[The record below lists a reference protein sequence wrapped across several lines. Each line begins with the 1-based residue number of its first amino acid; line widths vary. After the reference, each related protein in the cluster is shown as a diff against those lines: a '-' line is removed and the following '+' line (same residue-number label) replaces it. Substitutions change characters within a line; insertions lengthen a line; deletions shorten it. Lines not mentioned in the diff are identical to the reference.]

1 MAKEEVQISIK
12 IEPELRDQFM
22 AVAAAA
28 HQPAERIMRDLIRAY
43 IAEREIPNAETI
55 AAIAAVERS
64 EYTTHANTEELF
76 KTLGI

>member
-1 MAKEEVQISIK
+1 MHTEEVQISIK
-12 IEPELRDQFM
+12 LEAELRDEFL

-55 AAIAAVERS
+55 AAITAVERS
-64 EYTTHANTEELF
+64 EYATHANTEELF